1 MFAQLA
7 TLSTFHPNLPASVLA
22 VLAVGLASHWTP
34 DAVVKWVK
42 DGFVRLPG
50 PAQGLAL
57 FAAALAL
64 RQMGEARAVPFVY
77 FQF

>member
-1 MFAQLA
+1 
-7 TLSTFHPNLPASVLA
+7 
-22 VLAVGLASHWTP
+22 
-34 DAVVKWVK
+34 VK